1 MIFSNDSPLQTL
13 LLLLFALLKIIR
25 MFMQLYNYL
34 ITENHSLIIMLISL
48 ALLYLII
55 IIYGWCNKQKL
66 SQRWLSGKYYGLQ
79 VLGALLKSHSSL
91 ACISLV
97 YLTFLLLIP
106 KIIHRISEG
115 VFSPPANILIKVLV
129 IAMCFTIFGIT
140 AYIIAN
146 LNKLYSLRRQETRI
160 TISQIILL
168 SVFGLCLA
176 ASIYTLGIEKDS
188 TGSII
193 VSVFGAV
200 LSWIFQDTIKSVV
213 AFFYLRANHLLK
225 IGDWIEIKEHDIDGM
240 LKRISLTT
248 VVIENWDTTTSCF
261 PTYILHTECFK
272 NNQKMMEGRTH
283 GRQMLKTFIID
294 TGWIHALSEADVK
307 RLNQDLNIDT
317 PFKEQYVKVGL
328 LNIEVFRHYI
338 YHWLMQC
345 SHVSHEPRLI
355 VRWLEQTNEGMPLQI
370 YAFIMDSSLAPF
382 EWQQSQIIEHI
393 IKAITWF
400 DIQLYQSPS
409 GYDASNSNIYLS
421 PQEADYKIKKENY
434 VPLSR

>member
-1 MIFSNDSPLQTL
+1 
-13 LLLLFALLKIIR
+13 
-25 MFMQLYNYL
+25 MQLYNDL
-34 ITENHSLIIMLISL
+34 ITENHGLIIMLISL

-97 YLTFLLLIP
+97 YLAFLLLIP

-160 TISQIILL
+160 TVSQIILL

-382 EWQQSQIIEHI
+382 EWQQAQIIEHI
-393 IKAITWF
+393 IKAMTWF

>member
-1 MIFSNDSPLQTL
+1 
-13 LLLLFALLKIIR
+13 
-25 MFMQLYNYL
+25 MQLYYYF
-34 ITENHSLIIMLISL
+34 IQDNHGLIIMLLFL
-48 ALLYLII
+48 ALVYVFVVQ
-55 IIYGWCNKQKL
+55 YGWRHKQNL
-66 SQRWLSGKYYGLQ
+66 SQRWLSGKYYCLQ

-91 ACISLV
+91 ACISFV
-97 YLTFLLLIP
+97 YLAFLCLIP
-106 KIIHRISEG
+106 NIVRRMFKG
-115 VFSPPANILIKVLV
+115 VFSPPTNVLLKIVV
-129 IAMCFTIFGIT
+129 IAMCFVIFGIT
-140 AYIIAN
+140 VYVIAQ

-160 TISQIILL
+160 TVSQIVLL
-168 SVFGLCLA
+168 SVFGICLA
-176 ASIYTLGIEKDS
+176 VSIYALGIEKNS

-200 LSWIFQDTIKSVV
+200 LGWIFQDTIKSVV

-225 IGDWIEIKEHDIDGM
+225 IGDWIEVKQHGINGI

-248 VVIENWDTTTSCF
+248 VMIENWDTTNSCF
-261 PTYILHTECFK
+261 PTYILHAECFK

-294 TGWIHALSEADVK
+294 TGWIHALTEDDAK
-307 RLNQDLNIDT
+307 RLNEDLNIDT
-317 PFKEQYVKVGL
+317 PFKEQYIKVGL

-370 YAFIMDSSLAPF
+370 YAFIIDSSLAPF
-382 EWQQSQIIEHI
+382 EWQQSQIIEHV
-393 IKAITWF
+393 IKAMTWF

>member
-97 YLTFLLLIP
+97 YLAFLLLIP

-115 VFSPPANILIKVLV
+115 VFSPPTNILIKVLV

>member
-1 MIFSNDSPLQTL
+1 MSIYNYFSNGNPVQGAIFGI
-13 LLLLFALLKIIR
+13 LFAISIIVI
-25 MFMQLYNYL
+25 L
-34 ITENHSLIIMLISL
+34 
-48 ALLYLII
+48 
-55 IIYGWCNKQKL
+55 YGWGRKRKL
-66 SQRWLSGKYYGLQ
+66 SQQWLSGRYYVLQ
-79 VLGALLKSHSSL
+79 ILGALLKSHTS
-91 ACISLV
+91 CICWLLV
-97 YLTFLLLIP
+97 YLGFFGLTPKLI
-106 KIIHRISEG
+106 IRIHEG
-115 VFSPPANILIKVLV
+115 IYSPPANVLIKILV

-160 TISQIILL
+160 TVSQIILL
-168 SVFGLCLA
+168 SIFGLCLA

-200 LSWIFQDTIKSVV
+200 LGWIFQDTIKSVV

-225 IGDWIEIKEHDIDGM
+225 IGDWIEVKEHGIDGM

-261 PTYILHTECFK
+261 PTYILHAECFK

-294 TGWIHALSEADVK
+294 TGWIHALTEDDVK
-307 RLNQDLNIDT
+307 RLNKELNVDT
-317 PFKEQYVKVGL
+317 PFKEQYIKEGL
-328 LNIEVFRHYI
+328 FNIEVFSHYI

-393 IKAITWF
+393 IKAMTWF

-421 PQEADYKIKKENY
+421 PKEADYKIKKENY

>member
-1 MIFSNDSPLQTL
+1 MND
-13 LLLLFALLKIIR
+13 
-25 MFMQLYNYL
+25 L
-34 ITENHSLIIMLISL
+34 ITENHGLIIMLISL

-97 YLTFLLLIP
+97 YLAFLLLIP

-160 TISQIILL
+160 TVSQIILL

-393 IKAITWF
+393 IKAMTWF

>member
-1 MIFSNDSPLQTL
+1 
-13 LLLLFALLKIIR
+13 
-25 MFMQLYNYL
+25 MQLYNDL
-34 ITENHSLIIMLISL
+34 ITENHGLIIMLISL

-97 YLTFLLLIP
+97 YLAFLLLIP

-160 TISQIILL
+160 TVSQIILL

-213 AFFYLRANHLLK
+213 AFFYLRSNHLLK

-294 TGWIHALSEADVK
+294 TGWIHALSEANVK

-393 IKAITWF
+393 IKAMTWF

>member
-97 YLTFLLLIP
+97 YLAFLLLIP

>member
-1 MIFSNDSPLQTL
+1 
-13 LLLLFALLKIIR
+13 
-25 MFMQLYNYL
+25 MQLYNDL
-34 ITENHSLIIMLISL
+34 ITENHGLIIMLISL

-97 YLTFLLLIP
+97 YLAFLLLIP

-160 TISQIILL
+160 TVSQIILL

-393 IKAITWF
+393 IKAMTWF

>member
-1 MIFSNDSPLQTL
+1 
-13 LLLLFALLKIIR
+13 
-25 MFMQLYNYL
+25 MQLYNYL
-34 ITENHSLIIMLISL
+34 ITENHGLIIMLISL

-97 YLTFLLLIP
+97 YLAFLFLIP

-200 LSWIFQDTIKSVV
+200 LGWIFQDTIKSVV

-225 IGDWIEIKEHDIDGM
+225 IGDWIEVKEHGIDGM

-294 TGWIHALSEADVK
+294 TGSIHALTEDDVK
-307 RLNQDLNIDT
+307 RLNEDLNIDT
-317 PFKEQYVKVGL
+317 PFKEQFVKVGL

-370 YAFIMDSSLAPF
+370 YAFIIDSSLAPF

-393 IKAITWF
+393 IKAMTWF

-421 PQEADYKIKKENY
+421 PKEADYKIKKENY

>member
-1 MIFSNDSPLQTL
+1 
-13 LLLLFALLKIIR
+13 
-25 MFMQLYNYL
+25 MQLYNYL
-34 ITENHSLIIMLISL
+34 ITENHGLIIMLISL

-97 YLTFLLLIP
+97 YLAFLFLIP

-129 IAMCFTIFGIT
+129 IAMCLTIFGIT

-200 LSWIFQDTIKSVV
+200 LGWIFQDTIKSVV

-225 IGDWIEIKEHDIDGM
+225 IGDWIEVKEHGIDGM

-328 LNIEVFRHYI
+328 L
-338 YHWLMQC
+338 
-345 SHVSHEPRLI
+345 
-355 VRWLEQTNEGMPLQI
+355 EQTNEGMPLQI
-370 YAFIMDSSLAPF
+370 YAFIIDSSLAPF

-393 IKAITWF
+393 IKAMTWF

-421 PQEADYKIKKENY
+421 PKEADYKIKKENY

>member
-1 MIFSNDSPLQTL
+1 MSIYNYFSNGNPVQGAIFGI
-13 LLLLFALLKIIR
+13 LFAISIIVI
-25 MFMQLYNYL
+25 L
-34 ITENHSLIIMLISL
+34 
-48 ALLYLII
+48 
-55 IIYGWCNKQKL
+55 YGWGRKRKL
-66 SQRWLSGKYYGLQ
+66 SQQWLSGRYYVLQ
-79 VLGALLKSHSSL
+79 ILGALLKSHTS
-91 ACISLV
+91 CICWLLV
-97 YLTFLLLIP
+97 YLGFFGLTPKLI
-106 KIIHRISEG
+106 IRIHEG
-115 VFSPPANILIKVLV
+115 IYSPPANALIKILI
-129 IAMCFTIFGIT
+129 IAICFISFGIT

-160 TISQIILL
+160 TVSQIILL
-168 SVFGLCLA
+168 SIFGLCLA

-200 LSWIFQDTIKSVV
+200 LGWIFQDTIKSVV
-213 AFFYLRANHLLK
+213 AFFYLRSNHLLK
-225 IGDWIEIKEHDIDGM
+225 IGDWIEVKEHGIDGM

-261 PTYILHTECFK
+261 PTYILHAECFK

-294 TGWIHALSEADVK
+294 TGWIHALTEDDVK
-307 RLNQDLNIDT
+307 RLNEDLNIDT
-317 PFKEQYVKVGL
+317 PFKEQYIKEGL

-382 EWQQSQIIEHI
+382 EWQQSQIIEHV
-393 IKAITWF
+393 IKAMTWF

-421 PQEADYKIKKENY
+421 PKEADYKIKKENY

>member
-1 MIFSNDSPLQTL
+1 
-13 LLLLFALLKIIR
+13 
-25 MFMQLYNYL
+25 MQLYNYL
-34 ITENHSLIIMLISL
+34 ITENHGLIIMLISL

-97 YLTFLLLIP
+97 YLAFLFLIP

-248 VVIENWDTTTSCF
+248 VVIENWDTTTAQWKFSGDKHKS
-261 PTYILHTECFK
+261 LQVDTE
-272 NNQKMMEGRTH
+272 RTFH
-283 GRQMLKTFIID
+283 QRYPLVML
-294 TGWIHALSEADVK
+294 
-307 RLNQDLNIDT
+307 
-317 PFKEQYVKVGL
+317 
-328 LNIEVFRHYI
+328 
-338 YHWLMQC
+338 
-345 SHVSHEPRLI
+345 
-355 VRWLEQTNEGMPLQI
+355 
-370 YAFIMDSSLAPF
+370 
-382 EWQQSQIIEHI
+382 
-393 IKAITWF
+393 
-400 DIQLYQSPS
+400 
-409 GYDASNSNIYLS
+409 
-421 PQEADYKIKKENY
+421 
-434 VPLSR
+434 

>member
-1 MIFSNDSPLQTL
+1 
-13 LLLLFALLKIIR
+13 
-25 MFMQLYNYL
+25 MQLYNDL
-34 ITENHSLIIMLISL
+34 ITENHGLIIMLISL

-97 YLTFLLLIP
+97 YLAFLLLIP

-160 TISQIILL
+160 TVSQIILL

-176 ASIYTLGIEKDS
+176 ASIYTLSIEKDS

-248 VVIENWDTTTSCF
+248 AVIENWDTTTSCF

-393 IKAITWF
+393 IKAMTWF

>member
-1 MIFSNDSPLQTL
+1 
-13 LLLLFALLKIIR
+13 

-34 ITENHSLIIMLISL
+34 ITENHGLIIMLISL

-97 YLTFLLLIP
+97 YLAFLFLIP
-106 KIIHRISEG
+106 KIIHCISEG

-328 LNIEVFRHYI
+328 LNIEVFRYYI

-382 EWQQSQIIEHI
+382 EWQQSQIIEHV
-393 IKAITWF
+393 IKAMTWF

-421 PQEADYKIKKENY
+421 PKEADYKIKKENY

>member
-1 MIFSNDSPLQTL
+1 
-13 LLLLFALLKIIR
+13 
-25 MFMQLYNYL
+25 MQLYNYL
-34 ITENHSLIIMLISL
+34 ITENHGLIIMLISL

-66 SQRWLSGKYYGLQ
+66 SQRWLSGNYYGLQ

-97 YLTFLLLIP
+97 YLAFLFLIP

-328 LNIEVFRHYI
+328 LNIEVFRYYI

-393 IKAITWF
+393 IKAMTWF

-421 PQEADYKIKKENY
+421 PKEADYKIKKENY

>member
-1 MIFSNDSPLQTL
+1 
-13 LLLLFALLKIIR
+13 
-25 MFMQLYNYL
+25 
-34 ITENHSLIIMLISL
+34 
-48 ALLYLII
+48 
-55 IIYGWCNKQKL
+55 
-66 SQRWLSGKYYGLQ
+66 
-79 VLGALLKSHSSL
+79 
-91 ACISLV
+91 
-97 YLTFLLLIP
+97 
-106 KIIHRISEG
+106 
-115 VFSPPANILIKVLV
+115 
-129 IAMCFTIFGIT
+129 MCFTIFGIT

-328 LNIEVFRHYI
+328 LNIEVFRYYI

-382 EWQQSQIIEHI
+382 EWQQSQIIEHV
-393 IKAITWF
+393 IKAMTWF

-421 PQEADYKIKKENY
+421 PKEADYKIKKENY

>member
-1 MIFSNDSPLQTL
+1 MSIYNYFSNGNPVQGAIFGI
-13 LLLLFALLKIIR
+13 LFAISIIVI
-25 MFMQLYNYL
+25 L
-34 ITENHSLIIMLISL
+34 
-48 ALLYLII
+48 
-55 IIYGWCNKQKL
+55 YGWGRKRKL
-66 SQRWLSGKYYGLQ
+66 SQQWLSGRYYVLQ
-79 VLGALLKSHSSL
+79 ILGALLKSHTS
-91 ACISLV
+91 CICWLFV
-97 YLTFLLLIP
+97 YLGFFGLTPKLI
-106 KIIHRISEG
+106 IRIREG
-115 VFSPPANILIKVLV
+115 IYSPPANALIKILI
-129 IAMCFTIFGIT
+129 IAICFISFGIT

-160 TISQIILL
+160 TVSQIILL

-200 LSWIFQDTIKSVV
+200 LGWIFQDTIKSVV

-225 IGDWIEIKEHDIDGM
+225 IGDWIEVKEHGIDGM

-261 PTYILHTECFK
+261 PTYILHAECFK

-294 TGWIHALSEADVK
+294 TGWIHALTEDDVK
-307 RLNQDLNIDT
+307 RLNKELNVDT
-317 PFKEQYVKVGL
+317 PFKEQYIKEGL

-355 VRWLEQTNEGMPLQI
+355 VRWLEQTNDGMPLQI

-393 IKAITWF
+393 IKAMTWF

-421 PQEADYKIKKENY
+421 PKEADYKIKKENY

>member
-1 MIFSNDSPLQTL
+1 
-13 LLLLFALLKIIR
+13 
-25 MFMQLYNYL
+25 MQLYNYL
-34 ITENHSLIIMLISL
+34 ITENYGLIIMLISL

-97 YLTFLLLIP
+97 YLAFLLLIP

-160 TISQIILL
+160 TVSQIILL
-168 SVFGLCLA
+168 SVFGLCLV

-200 LSWIFQDTIKSVV
+200 LGWIFQDTIKSVV

-225 IGDWIEIKEHDIDGM
+225 IGDWIEVKEHGIDGM

-261 PTYILHTECFK
+261 PTYILHAECFK

-294 TGWIHALSEADVK
+294 TGWIHVLTEDDVK
-307 RLNQDLNIDT
+307 RLNKDLNVDT
-317 PFKEQYVKVGL
+317 PFKEQYIKEGL

-382 EWQQSQIIEHI
+382 EWQQSQIIEHV
-393 IKAITWF
+393 IKAMTWF

-421 PQEADYKIKKENY
+421 PKEADYKIKKENY